1 MMRSVSIREV
11 TLVLAMLPFLSFGWG
26 MGHDTVAQAVAARL
40 PQPWCDRL
48 QGESLQRFCADNH
61 YPDSFEP
68 FPVDR
73 VGEEPLAYLNAQGVT
88 KRFDLHSDRGRAVAF
103 CMLVRALKEEQPDRA
118 LLWLAA
124 FAHSTAD
131 MVACNHEPVVH
142 IATYGWSEKSWAM
155 TLPGGQLIGKMTP
168 CLDLG
173 WVETE
178 AWARTAWGERLG
190 RMVLRDSGA
199 SQEEALLEVML
210 YGIRGVDSCAPYG
223 RAVVEASA
231 GWTDTRDR
239 VAGKRLA
246 GVLSELGVWAVE
258 RCLRDFQAALRLAQA
273 GVTPDVTDAVM
284 VRYNGAVDEF
294 MRARPLS
301 ADSFVRGAIEPPKG
315 GQPYVGV
322 ITEPTWRMNESMFGP
337 SDRVLAVQVV
347 NTLRKQGM
355 KAVLIDTREFLD
367 GKVDLKP
374 VSALVVP
381 AQKCQTYR
389 VMKADVFASRLAKYL
404 ADGGKVL
411 WIGGSKP
418 PKDLMTGLPLPVM
431 VKANTDKDAK
441 MPLLTGQLKTAT
453 LRLGSGPVRKLERPP
468 LFQAGWHQPQNPFA
482 FTPEAAAQ
490 ARALAVLSG
499 NGKEMTIGAAWP
511 KESPAVAYLPIYAVF
526 PYLWTQETPRLAP
539 LRLELDSAG
548 AEAVRVALEA
558 IK

>member
-1 MMRSVSIREV
+1 
-11 TLVLAMLPFLSFGWG
+11 
-26 MGHDTVAQAVAARL
+26 
-40 PQPWCDRL
+40 
-48 QGESLQRFCADNH
+48 
-61 YPDSFEP
+61 
-68 FPVDR
+68 
-73 VGEEPLAYLNAQGVT
+73 
-88 KRFDLHSDRGRAVAF
+88 
-103 CMLVRALKEEQPDRA
+103 MLVRALKEEQPDRA

-142 IATYGWSEKSWAM
+142 VATYGWSEKSWAM
-155 TLPGGQLIGKMTP
+155 TLPGGQLVSKMTP

-178 AWARTAWGERLG
+178 AWARTEWGARLG
-190 RMVLRDSGA
+190 QMVLRDSGA

-210 YGIRGVDSCAPYG
+210 YGIRGVDACAPHG
-223 RAVVEASA
+223 CAVVEVAA

-301 ADSFVRGAIEPPKG
+301 ADSFVRGAIEPPKD

-337 SDRVLAVQVV
+337 SDRILAVQVV
-347 NTLRKQGM
+347 NTLRKRGM
-355 KAVLIDTREFLD
+355 KAALIDTRKFLD
-367 GKVDLKP
+367 GKTDLKT

-389 VMKADVFASRLAKYL
+389 MMKADVFASRLAKYR

-411 WIGGSKP
+411 WIGGAEP
-418 PKDLMTGLPLPVM
+418 LKDLMAGLPLPVM
-431 VKANTDKDAK
+431 VKGSSDKDAK
-441 MPLLTGQLKTAT
+441 MPLRTEELKTTT
-453 LRLGSGPVRKLERPP
+453 LRFGNGPVRKLERPP
-468 LFQAGWHQPQNPFA
+468 LFQAGWHQPQNLFV

-490 ARALAVLSG
+490 VRPLVTLLSG
-499 NGKEMTIGAAWP
+499 GGTEMTVGAAWP
-511 KESPAVAYLPIYAVF
+511 KTVPAVAYLPIYAVF
-526 PYLWTQETPRLAP
+526 PGIWTQETPELSP
-539 LRLELDSAG
+539 LKLELDSAG
-548 AEAVRVALEA
+548 AEALNVALEA